1 MDPSLATEC
10 DYKKQTGL
18 MFACIAGHMD
28 ISRVLIMAGARVND
42 VSTEGG
48 RALRFI
54 GNLEIKKELGEFAYW
69 QSLLGQAKI
78 SMLNDDLAFKRTKV
92 VEIEIEKAKEIEIV
106 KELAI
111 VEAEKHVVILHNHYN
126 VIAKELVVIG
136 FERATQWLVN
146 EILRL
151 EAEAAERERLRLK
164 KLKEEAEEA
173 ELQRKA
179 IAWAAAREKKRLK
192 REALELKRKLAE
204 EERIRLAEIAAAE
217 KAEQERL
224 YAERFEKW
232 KQDNKDAEKKANL
245 EWALLQAEI
254 RQKEMEEFARGKG
267 KRIYSLKRMR
277 TSLKKH
283 MT

>member
-1 MDPSLATEC
+1 
-10 DYKKQTGL
+10 

-54 GNLEIKKELGEFAYW
+54 GSLEIKRELGEFAYW
-69 QSLLGQAKI
+69 QSSLGQSKI
-78 SMLNDDLAFKRTKV
+78 SILNDDLVLKRKKV
-92 VEIEIEKAKEIEIV
+92 VEIELEKAEEIINV
-106 KELAI
+106 KELSV
-111 VEAEKHVVILHNHYN
+111 VEAAKHVIILHDHY
-126 VIAKELVVIG
+126 VEIAKDLLVIG
-136 FERATQWLVN
+136 FEKATDWLVS

-192 REALELKRKLAE
+192 REALDLKRKLAE
-204 EERIRLAEIAAAE
+204 EVNYFYL
-217 KAEQERL
+217 
-224 YAERFEKW
+224 F
-232 KQDNKDAEKKANL
+232 
-245 EWALLQAEI
+245 
-254 RQKEMEEFARGKG
+254 
-267 KRIYSLKRMR
+267 IYLK
-277 TSLKKH
+277 LFFF
-283 MT
+283 